1 MGRFVATNI
10 KWKGTGSMSSTTTN
24 MSDIINQLV
33 GIAPDSPLAD
43 VRNRRADVVTH
54 SQGSY
59 DAIFA
64 PADPVDL
71 SVAERHLAGLRVALL
86 TPSPL
91 LVAHHRAQAAAQ
103 GLDKAVLAAVASVP
117 VGAGLDE
124 RTAAMIAYID
134 RLTLEPV
141 TADASHVAALEAA
154 GLSVR
159 AIVALS
165 QLIAFTSYQARVL
178 VALQLLDGT
187 DPEAATQPRAPLA
200 DGKGITGWT
209 AESLDWQAW
218 LSTLKLDDATDAQ
231 IAVLEESTP
240 TAKTSPYYL
249 LLVQEVEILR
259 ERSKLYN
266 AIMYGPRGL
275 PRADRELGALA
286 TSRVN
291 GCVYCASV
299 HAQRYTQLSRQPEV
313 VERIFADGVFDANLD
328 ERQRAVVN
336 YAIKLT
342 QQLGQMK
349 AIDLVPLRQLGLDDG
364 EILDLTNAVAV
375 FAWANRLMLTL
386 GEPAR
391 KS

>member
-1 MGRFVATNI
+1 
-10 KWKGTGSMSSTTTN
+10 MSLTQN
-24 MSDIINQLV
+24 GAADLINQLV
-33 GIAPDSPLAD
+33 GIAPDSALAE
-43 VRNRRADVVTH
+43 VRNRRPEVVAH

-59 DAIFA
+59 EAIFQ
-64 PADPVDL
+64 PVDPVDL
-71 SVAERHLAGLRVALL
+71 SVAERHLAGLRVAVL

-91 LVAHHRAQAAAQ
+91 LIAHHRQQAADQ
-103 GLDKAVLAAVASVP
+103 GVDSATIAAVEAVP
-117 VGAGLDE
+117 LGAGLDA
-124 RTAAMIAYID
+124 RLQAMITHID

-141 TADASHVAALEAA
+141 TAEAAHVQALEAA
-154 GLSVR
+154 GFSVR

-178 VALQLLDGT
+178 VALQLLDGQQ
-187 DPEAATQPRAPLA
+187 PASATQPRPPHA
-200 DGKGITGWT
+200 DGKGVTGWT
-209 AESLDWQAW
+209 AESLEWQAW
-218 LSTLKLDDATDAQ
+218 LSTLRLEEATDAQ

-249 LLVQEVEILR
+249 LLVQEVAILR

-275 PRADRELGALA
+275 RRADRELGALA

-313 VERIFADGVFDANLD
+313 VEKIFANGVDAQLD
-328 ERQRAVVN
+328 ERERAVVD
-336 YAIKLT
+336 YAVKLT
-342 QQLGQMK
+342 RHPAQMTP
-349 AIDLVPLRQLGLDDG
+349 ADLTPLRQLGLDDG

-386 GEPAR
+386 GEPAQ
-391 KS
+391 KA

>member
-1 MGRFVATNI
+1 M
-10 KWKGTGSMSSTTTN
+10 
-24 MSDIINQLV
+24 NQLV
-33 GIAPDSPLAD
+33 GIGPASPLAD
-43 VRNRRADVVTH
+43 VRNQRPEVVAH

-59 DAIFA
+59 EAIFQ

-71 SVAERHLAGLRVALL
+71 SLADRHLAGLRVAVL

-91 LVAHHRAQAAAQ
+91 LIAHHRQQLAAQ
-103 GLDKAVLAAVASVP
+103 GVPAATITAVETVP
-117 VGAGLDE
+117 VGAELDA
-124 RTAAMIAYID
+124 RTQAMLAHVD

-141 TADASHVAALEAA
+141 TATPEHVAALEAV

-178 VALQLLDGT
+178 VALQLLDGNE
-187 DPEAATQPRAPLA
+187 PEAATQPRAPIA
-200 DGKGITGWT
+200 DGKGVTGWT
-209 AESLDWQAW
+209 ADSLDWQAW
-218 LSTLKLDDATDAQ
+218 LRTLNLEEATDAQ

-275 PRADRELGALA
+275 RRADRELGALA

-299 HAQRYTQLSRQPEV
+299 HAQRYTQLARQPEV
-313 VERIFADGVFDANLD
+313 VERIFADGVDADLA
-328 ERQRAVVN
+328 ERERVVVD
-336 YAIKLT
+336 YATKLT
-342 QQLGQMK
+342 RHPAQMTTL
-349 AIDLVPLRQLGLDDG
+349 DLVPLRQLGLDDG

-386 GEPAR
+386 GEPAP
-391 KS
+391 KE

>member
-1 MGRFVATNI
+1 MTSTSQHVA
-10 KWKGTGSMSSTTTN
+10 
-24 MSDIINQLV
+24 DIINRLV
-33 GIAPDSPLAD
+33 GIVDGSPLAE
-43 VRNRRADVVTH
+43 VRNRRPEVVAH

-59 DAIFA
+59 ETIFQ

-71 SVAERHLAGLRVALL
+71 SVAERHLAGLRVAVL

-91 LVAHHRAQAAAQ
+91 LVAHHREAALVAGADQ
-103 GLDKAVLAAVASVP
+103 NTVAAVESVP
-117 VGAGLDE
+117 LGGGIDA
-124 RTAAMIAYID
+124 RTEAIMAHVD
-134 RLTLEPV
+134 RLTMEPV
-141 TADASHVAALEAA
+141 TATAAQVQALEAT

-165 QLIAFTSYQARVL
+165 QLIAFTSYQARAL
-178 VALQLLDGT
+178 VTLQLLNGDEPQPVAQPRSPVADGT
-187 DPEAATQPRAPLA
+187 
-200 DGKGITGWT
+200 GVSGWT

-218 LSTLKLDDATDAQ
+218 LSTLQLENATDAQ

-249 LLVQEVEILR
+249 LLVQEVEVLR

-275 PRADRELGALA
+275 RRADRELGALA

-299 HAQRYTQLSRQPEV
+299 HAQRYTKLARQPEV
-313 VERIFADGVFDANLD
+313 VERIFADGVAAELD
-328 ERQRAVVN
+328 ERDRAVVDF
-336 YAIKLT
+336 AQKLT
-342 QQLGQMK
+342 QDAGRMQLT
-349 AIDLVPLRQLGLDDG
+349 DLAPLRQLGLDDG
-364 EILDLTNAVAV
+364 EILDLANAIAV

-386 GEPAR
+386 GEPAA
-391 KS
+391 

>member
-1 MGRFVATNI
+1 MA
-10 KWKGTGSMSSTTTN
+10 
-24 MSDIINQLV
+24 DIINELV
-33 GIAPDSPLAD
+33 GIAAESTVAE
-43 VRNRRADVVTH
+43 VRNRRPEVVTH

-59 DAIFA
+59 AAIFQ
-64 PADPVDL
+64 PEDPVDL
-71 SVAERHLAGLRVALL
+71 SVAERHLAGLRVAVL

-91 LVAHHRAQAAAQ
+91 LIAHHAQQAAAQ
-103 GLDKAVLAAVASVP
+103 GIGQAILHDVQTVPAGPNLDA
-117 VGAGLDE
+117 
-124 RTAAMIAYID
+124 RTQAIIAHVD

-141 TADASHVAALEAA
+141 TAAQEHVAALKAA

-159 AIVALS
+159 AVVALS

-178 VALQLLDGT
+178 VVLQLLTGAQ
-187 DPEAATQPRAPLA
+187 PEAAEQPRSPVA
-200 DGKGITGWT
+200 DGKGVEGWT
-209 AESLDWQAW
+209 AESLQWEAW
-218 LSTLKLDDATDAQ
+218 LDTLNLDNATDAQ

-275 PRADRELGALA
+275 RRADRELGALA

-299 HAQRYTQLSRQPEV
+299 HAQRYTQLSRQPQV
-313 VERIFADGVFDANLD
+313 VEKIFADGVDAELD
-328 ERQRAVVN
+328 ERERVVVD
-336 YAIKLT
+336 YATKLT
-342 QQLGQMK
+342 RYPAQM
-349 AIDLVPLRQLGLDDG
+349 AAADLEPLRSLGLDDG
-364 EILDLTNAVAV
+364 EILDLTNAIAV

-386 GEPAR
+386 GEPAT
-391 KS
+391 

>member
-1 MGRFVATNI
+1 
-10 KWKGTGSMSSTTTN
+10 MSSTTLAKP
-24 MSDIINQLV
+24 DIINELV
-33 GIAPDSPLAD
+33 GIAPDSPLAE
-43 VRNRRADVVTH
+43 VRNRRSEVVAH

-59 DAIFA
+59 EAIFQ

-71 SVAERHLAGLRVALL
+71 SPAERHLAGLRVAVL

-91 LVAHHRAQAAAQ
+91 LIAHHAQQAAAQ
-103 GLDKAVLAAVASVP
+103 GVDPAVLADVQSEP
-117 VGAGLDE
+117 AGPRLDA
-124 RTAAMIAYID
+124 RTQAIMAHVD

-141 TADASHVAALEAA
+141 TAHEEHVAALAAA

-165 QLIAFTSYQARVL
+165 QLIAFTSYQARAL
-178 VALQLLDGT
+178 VALQLLDGRQ
-187 DPEAATQPRAPLA
+187 PEPALQPRPPLA
-200 DGKGITGWT
+200 DGKGVQGWT
-209 AESLDWQAW
+209 AESLQWQAW
-218 LSTLKLDDATDAQ
+218 LDTLNLDDATDAQ

-240 TAKTSPYYL
+240 TAKSSPYYL

-275 PRADRELGALA
+275 RRADRELGALA

-299 HAQRYTQLSRQPEV
+299 HAQRYTQLARQPEV
-313 VERIFADGVFDANLD
+313 VEKIFADGVAAALD
-328 ERQRAVVN
+328 ERERTVVEYAV
-336 YAIKLT
+336 KLT
-342 QQLGQMK
+342 RHPAQMTS
-349 AIDLVPLRQLGLDDG
+349 ADLVPLRQLGLDDG
-364 EILDLTNAVAV
+364 EILDLSNAIAV

-386 GEPAR
+386 GEPSA
-391 KS
+391 

>member
-1 MGRFVATNI
+1 MTA
-10 KWKGTGSMSSTTTN
+10 TTTGTP
-24 MSDIINQLV
+24 DLINELV
-33 GIAPDSPLAD
+33 GIAPDSPLDA
-43 VRNRRADVVTH
+43 VRNRRPEVVTH

-59 DAIFA
+59 ETIFQPDD
-64 PADPVDL
+64 PADL
-71 SVAERHLAGLRVALL
+71 AVAERHLAGLRVAVL

-91 LVAHHRAQAAAQ
+91 LVAHHRQRLAEE
-103 GLDKAVLAAVASVP
+103 GVDESTIAAVESVP
-117 VGAGLDE
+117 AGAGLAA
-124 RTAAMIAYID
+124 RTQAMLAHID

-141 TADASHVAALEAA
+141 TAVPAHVAALESA

-165 QLIAFTSYQARVL
+165 QLIAFTSYQARLL
-178 VALQLLDGT
+178 VALQLLAGNEPQPT
-187 DPEAATQPRAPLA
+187 AQPRAPFA
-200 DGKGITGWT
+200 DGKGVTGWT
-209 AESLDWQAW
+209 AEALDWQAW
-218 LSTLKLDDATDAQ
+218 LDTLNLDNATAAQ

-249 LLVQEVEILR
+249 LLVQEVAILR

-299 HAQRYTQLSRQPEV
+299 HAQRYTQLARQPAV
-313 VERIFADGVFDANLD
+313 VEKIFADGVDAALD
-328 ERQRAVVN
+328 ERARAVVD
-336 YAIKLT
+336 YATKLT
-342 QQLGQMK
+342 RYPAQMT
-349 AIDLVPLRQLGLDDG
+349 AADLDPLRALGLDDG

-386 GEPAR
+386 GEPVT
-391 KS
+391 